1 VQEQHRLAMGS
12 GLRLAGAEHPGA
24 RRLKTV
30 AGGEDVVDLVAD
42 VVNAARGVLVE
53 ETLDRRVMAQRIKQF
68 DLGVG
73 QRDENDGNAV
83 VRLVLRRAD
92 SGAQGVAVKGDRGI
106 EVGHRDGHMVQA
118 SDHPCLPFT
127 LRLVT
132 LPLGGT

>member
-1 VQEQHRLAMGS
+1 
-12 GLRLAGAEHPGA
+12 
-24 RRLKTV
+24 
-30 AGGEDVVDLVAD
+30 
-42 VVNAARGVLVE
+42 
-53 ETLDRRVMAQRIKQF
+53 MAQRIKQF